1 MPPNDTAVGF
11 LLLGFGLVLVLAVV
25 FAVTMRT
32 GRQPSARPKPPR
44 GVHMPAPSPLP
55 VVVSVAAALLGAG
68 LVFRA
73 DDQLIANPYLAIPG
87 LLVLLYAIWA
97 WVRAAGREWRDVE
110 HRPHDDAPGH

>member
-1 MPPNDTAVGF
+1 MPPSDTAIGF
-11 LLLGFGLVLVLAVV
+11 LLLGFGIVLVLAVV

-73 DDQLIANPYLAIPG
+73 DDQIANLYLAIPG
-87 LLVLLYAIWA
+87 LLVLVYAIWA

-110 HRPHDDAPGH
+110 HGPHDDAPRH

>member
-1 MPPNDTAVGF
+1 MPPSDTAIGF
-11 LLLGFGLVLVLAVV
+11 LLLGFGIVLVLAVV

-73 DDQLIANPYLAIPG
+73 DDQIANLYLAIPG
-87 LLVLLYAIWA
+87 LLVLIYAIWA

-110 HRPHDDAPGH
+110 HGPHDDAPGH